1 MFLER
6 PDVGGRPN
14 TGVFNGLV
22 IRGKISS
29 PRHLYTKPPLSVAAH
44 HYLGEEGWGKWSI
57 GWGVTGWGWGI
68 HIPAAGFEAETT
80 LCRKVNTGTG
90 RRGRAG
96 QRGLSQ
102 EKNKEIETEAFPIHT
117 EI

>member
-1 MFLER
+1 MAFLHKAA
-6 PDVGGRPN
+6 
-14 TGVFNGLV
+14 
-22 IRGKISS
+22 IKCSSS
-29 PRHLYTKPPLSVAAH
+29 PLFRRGRM
-44 HYLGEEGWGKWSI
+44 GEVEHWVGCDGW
-57 GWGVTGWGWGI
+57 GWGWGI

-102 EKNKEIETEAFPIHT
+102 EKNKEIETEVFPILT